1 MDPTIAPFVLLFLT
15 TLGIDLGL
23 FTKDDSDADAAPAA
37 ETPVDAPPVD
47 ETPVDED
54 VAVAGEFNA
63 ALYSDV
69 VTGTEG
75 DDALNAGDEEALAW
89 FLNGG
94 NDSLDGSDGSDYVE
108 GGAGDDSITLRD
120 GRDLAYGGEGDDSI
134 DSGIG
139 FDTVYGG
146 AGDDTLT
153 GNGGNDILYGEDDN
167 DLLNGGSGTDLL
179 FGGAGDDVLNGLAAG
194 LSTADGS
201 TVIDGVD
208 TLVGGDGNDRL
219 LLGPGDVGVGG
230 AGDDEFVID
239 HNRTDLTEV
248 AQVNDY
254 TAGDSVEITYQPV
267 RDALG
272 AEILPVISLMQNA
285 DNTGT
290 LVLFNDMTIA
300 NVIGGQNLTVSQITL
315 TPIRS

>member
-1 MDPTIAPFVLLFLT
+1 MDPVIAPFVLLFLT
-15 TLGIDLGL
+15 TLGLDLGL
-23 FTKDDSDADAAPAA
+23 FTNDDSDADAAP
-37 ETPVDAPPVD
+37 VD
-47 ETPVDED
+47 ETPVEETPDED
-54 VAVAGEFNA
+54 VAVPGEFDA
-63 ALYSDV
+63 SLYSNV

-75 DDALNAGDEEALAW
+75 DDTLNAGDEEVLAW

-94 NDSLDGSDGSDYVE
+94 NDSLDGSDGNDYVE
-108 GGAGDDSITLRD
+108 GGAGNDTMTLRD
-120 GRDLAYGGEGDDSI
+120 GRDLAYGGDGDDSI

-153 GNGGNDILYGEDDN
+153 GNGGNDILYGEEDD
-167 DLLNGGSGTDLL
+167 DVLSGGSGTDLL
-179 FGGAGDDVLNGLAAG
+179 FGGAGDDVLYGLAPG
-194 LSTADGS
+194 LSTAEGS
-201 TVIDGVD
+201 TVVDGID

-219 LLGPGDVGVGG
+219 FLGPGDVGVGG

-239 HNRTDLTEV
+239 HSRTDLTEV

-254 TAGDSVEITYQPV
+254 AAGDSVEITYQPV

-300 NVIGGQNLTVSQITL
+300 NVIGGQNLTVNQITL
-315 TPIRS
+315 TPIGR